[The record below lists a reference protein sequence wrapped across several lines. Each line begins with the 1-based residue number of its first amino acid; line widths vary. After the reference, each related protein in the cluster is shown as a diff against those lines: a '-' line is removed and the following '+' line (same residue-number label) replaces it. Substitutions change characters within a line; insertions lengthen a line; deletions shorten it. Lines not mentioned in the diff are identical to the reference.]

1 MVKKE
6 DKRRTVVEK
15 EDKYTSSL
23 GLRKKEDTEL
33 KRRTVL
39 LKGGR
44 LATLDI
50 KHVNYEYNAFVWPT
64 LEECSAVWDPYMK

>member
-39 LKGGR
+39 LKGGC
-44 LATLDI
+44 LATLGGG
-50 KHVNYEYNAFVWPT
+50 
-64 LEECSAVWDPYMK
+64 